1 MLLAFAGLAARAA
14 HLSVVDERG
23 ADRGDAQSHRLLRLP
38 PQRGTIV
45 DRAGAALAI
54 SVDAPSIYAV
64 PSRIDDVDRAAA
76 ALAPVLRMKVPML
89 AARLRRHSSF
99 LFVARWVSPEQ
110 AEQVRA
116 LALPGLGVLHE
127 PRRVY
132 PYKQLGAQVVG
143 FANID
148 AVGVRGIEQQE
159 DRWLRGTARRL
170 PAERDARGRLLISEG
185 EERWSTA
192 GGDVALTIDAT
203 LQADAESALRDA
215 VAKTGARGG
224 TVISM
229 DPRTG
234 DLLALAELPGF
245 DPNHFRDLDYDGT
258 RSRAFLDAVEP
269 GSTLKAFLVAAALE
283 HEVITTVDRFD
294 CENGKFEI
302 PGKTIRDLHPHGEL
316 TTLEIL
322 RVSSNIGAT
331 KIALALGPQAHYD
344 MLRRFGFGTST
355 QSRFPDE
362 SVGVLR
368 SWRGWK
374 RVDHATIAFGQGI
387 NVTAIQLV
395 TAMATIA
402 NGGQRV
408 RPRLVAARRAARQPW
423 KPTHHETVQQ
433 VLRPE
438 TASAVMAML
447 ETVVGPDGTGRA
459 AALRDVRVA
468 GKTGTAQKLDLE
480 TGRYA
485 PNRFRAWFLGI
496 APADDPRLVI
506 LAGLDEPRRPTHT
519 GGAAAAPLFARVAAA
534 ELSRF
539 GIFTAPQ
546 PARPRPVPTQTAQAV
561 SVPSVSSAP
570 PPPPRVA
577 SKPAAA
583 AKAPPALARLDD
595 RVLLPD
601 LIGLTVA
608 EVERITSEGALAV
621 EVSGSGR
628 AIEQDPPPG
637 TVLPARDGRVRVR
650 FAQRDGVS
658 GEDDG

>member
-170 PAERDARGRLLISEG
+170 PAERDAGRLLISEG

-234 DLLALAELPGF
+234 DLLALAELPSF

>member
-1 MLLAFAGLAARAA
+1 MLVAFAGIAARAA

-23 ADRGDAQSHRLLRLP
+23 ADRGEAQSHRVLTLP
-38 PQRGTIV
+38 PERGTIV

-64 PSRIDDVDRAAA
+64 PSRIDDADRSAV
-76 ALAPVLRMKVPML
+76 ALAPVLRVKASVL
-89 AARLRRHSSF
+89 AARLRRRSSF
-99 LFVARWVSPEQ
+99 VFVARWVSPEQ
-110 AEQVRA
+110 AQQVRA

-132 PYKQLGAQVVG
+132 PYKQLAAQIVG

-170 PAERDARGRLLISEG
+170 PAERDARGRLLISAG

-234 DLLALAELPGF
+234 NLLAIAELPGF
-245 DPNHFRDLDYDGT
+245 DPNHFRDLEYAGT

-269 GSTLKAFLVAAALE
+269 GSTFKAFLVAGALD
-283 HEVITTVDRFD
+283 HGVISPDDRFD
-294 CENGKFEI
+294 CENGEFKI
-302 PGKTIRDLHPHGEL
+302 PGKTIRDLHPHDEL
-316 TTLEIL
+316 TALEIL

-331 KIALALGPQAHYD
+331 KIALALGSRAHYD

-355 QSRFPDE
+355 QSHFPDE
-362 SVGVLR
+362 SAGVLR
-368 SWRGWK
+368 SWRNW
-374 RVDHATIAFGQGI
+374 RQVDHATIAFGQGV

-423 KPTHHETVQQ
+423 QPTHREAMQQ
-433 VLRPE
+433 VLRPD
-438 TASAVMAML
+438 TASAVTAML

-468 GKTGTAQKLDLE
+468 GKTGTAQKLDPE

-485 PNRFRAWFLGI
+485 ANRFRAWFLGI
-496 APADDPRLVI
+496 VPADDPRLVI

-534 ELSRF
+534 QLSRF

-546 PARPRPVPTQTAQAV
+546 PARPRPVATQTVQVV
-561 SVPSVSSAP
+561 SAPSVSSAP
-570 PPPPRVA
+570 PPPPRVV
-577 SKPAAA
+577 SKPAPA
-583 AKAPPALARLDD
+583 AKAPPALARMAD

-601 LIGLTVA
+601 LTGLTVA
-608 EVERITSEGALAV
+608 EVKRITSEGALAV

-628 AIEQDPPPG
+628 AIDQDPPPG
-637 TVLPARDGRVRVR
+637 TVLPAREGRVRVR
-650 FAQRDGVS
+650 FAQRVGV
-658 GEDDG
+658 GGGGG